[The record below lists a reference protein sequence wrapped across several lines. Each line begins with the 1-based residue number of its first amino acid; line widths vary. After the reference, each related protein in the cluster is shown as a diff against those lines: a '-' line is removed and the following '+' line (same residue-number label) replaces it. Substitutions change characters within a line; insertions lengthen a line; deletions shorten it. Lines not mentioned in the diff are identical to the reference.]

1 MPDRQMRSRAQL
13 QETPST
19 ICLAASYVL
28 PVRCPLVL
36 AVLEGTVTGFCAGRH
51 NEVSATGTLQ
61 VAPRRCGLHQRY
73 NSVLWQTDARAGSA
87 ERKTVRPYLPR
98 PLHSSALM
106 RTTGL

>member
-1 MPDRQMRSRAQL
+1 MPDRCMRSRAQL

-51 NEVSATGTLQ
+51 NEVSAAGLLQ
-61 VAPRRCGLHQRY
+61 VAPRRCGLHQWY
-73 NSVLWQTDARAGSA
+73 NSVLWQTTHAGSTD
-87 ERKTVRPYLPR
+87 RKTARLYFLR
-98 PLHSSALM
+98 ALHSSA
-106 RTTGL
+106 RTRATGL

>member
-1 MPDRQMRSRAQL
+1 MPDRQLRSRAQF

-36 AVLEGTVTGFCAGRH
+36 AVLEGTVTGFYAGRH
-51 NEVSATGTLQ
+51 NEVSAVELLQ

-73 NSVLWQTDARAGSA
+73 NSVLWQTTHAPV
-87 ERKTVRPYLPR
+87 RKTARPYLPR

>member
-1 MPDRQMRSRAQL
+1 MPDRCIRSRAQF

-36 AVLEGTVTGFCAGRH
+36 AVLEGTVTGFCVGRH
-51 NEVSATGTLQ
+51 NEVSATGLLQ

-73 NSVLWQTDARAGSA
+73 NSVGWQTAHAPGSQDSASLFDEAAPFVGLDA
-87 ERKTVRPYLPR
+87 
-98 PLHSSALM
+98 
-106 RTTGL
+106 